1 MAISPMRYAHVYR
14 RMSLLLLLLLA
25 AGCRRSRVD
34 PLSGFPRLVLWIWEM
49 PEDLSFLSTRATGV
63 AYLAETI
70 TLANGE
76 FTYRPRMQPL
86 RAPPGTPSIAVIRI
100 ESRDNTHPALD
111 ALTAEILH
119 AVPALR
125 IRALQIDYDA
135 LPPQRAFYRQLLQEL
150 RRRLPGAVALQ
161 MTALVSWCMADDWL
175 HNLPVIEAI
184 PMFFRMGVEP
194 YPLSAHLH
202 EPLCRS
208 SIGISTDE
216 VYGRLPKVP
225 RVYVFHPR
233 PWTESDYRAL
243 LRESTR
249 WR

>member
-1 MAISPMRYAHVYR
+1 MLTRT
-14 RMSLLLLLLLA
+14 LLLLVLLLS
-25 AGCRRSRVD
+25 GSCRRHSAD
-34 PLSGFPRLVLWIWEM
+34 PLSGFPRLVLWAWEM
-49 PEDLSFLSTRATGV
+49 PEDLPFLSPRATGI
-63 AYLAETI
+63 AFLAETI
-70 TLANGE
+70 MLANSE

-111 ALTAEILH
+111 ALTAEILR
-119 AVPALR
+119 AIPLRR

-135 LPPQRAFYRQLLQEL
+135 RPPQRGFYRKLLREL
-150 RRRLPGAVALQ
+150 RTRLPKTVALQ

-175 HNLPVIEAI
+175 HGLPVAEAI

-194 YPLSAHLH
+194 YPLKTHLR

-216 VYGRLPKVP
+216 VYDRLPEGR

-233 PWTESDYRAL
+233 PWIESDYRAL

>member
-1 MAISPMRYAHVYR
+1 VLTRT
-14 RMSLLLLLLLA
+14 LLLLLLLS
-25 AGCRRSRVD
+25 AGSCLRRKFDVL
-34 PLSGFPRLVLWIWEM
+34 PGFPRLVLWAWEM
-49 PEDLSFLSTRATGV
+49 PENLSFLSTQATGI
-63 AYLAETI
+63 AFLAETI
-70 TLANGE
+70 TISNGG

-86 RAPPGTPSIAVIRI
+86 RAPAGTPAIAVIRI
-100 ESRDNTHPALD
+100 ESRDNTHPAVE
-111 ALTAEILH
+111 AVIAEILH
-119 AVPALR
+119 AIPVRR

-135 LPPQRAFYRQLLQEL
+135 LLSQRAFYRQLLREL
-150 RRRLPGAVALQ
+150 RARLPKAVALQ

-175 HNLPVIEAI
+175 RDLPVAEAI

-194 YPLSAHLH
+194 YPLKTHLR

-216 VYGRLPKVP
+216 VYDRLPEGR